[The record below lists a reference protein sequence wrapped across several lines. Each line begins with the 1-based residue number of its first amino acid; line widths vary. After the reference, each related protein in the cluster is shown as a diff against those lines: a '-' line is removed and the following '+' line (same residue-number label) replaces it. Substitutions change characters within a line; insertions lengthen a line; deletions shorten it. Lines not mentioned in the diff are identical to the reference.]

1 LGVLRPISKRKGAHF
16 MSNFDHTGLRARV
29 LGRAEAPSCNEG
41 AAELAR
47 AAILG
52 GEAVQSADGTIVA
65 RTGIFTGRSAKDKYI
80 VRDAATADT
89 VWWQANNA
97 MTPAQFSA
105 LLEDFEAACDGRPLH
120 VQELF
125 AGADPAHRLGVTV
138 ITETAWHA
146 LFIRNL
152 LIRQADGPGGAGEV
166 TILHLPSFRADPGRH
181 GTRSETVVALDM
193 SRRLVL
199 IGGTAY
205 AGEVKKAVFS
215 LFNFLAPERD
225 VLPMHCSANIGP
237 VGDSALFFGLSGTG
251 KTTLSSD
258 PGRQLIGDDE
268 HGWSATGI
276 FNLEGGCYAKTI
288 RLSAEAEPAIHAAAR
303 RAGTVLENV
312 VLGADGTPDFDDG
325 SLTENT
331 RAAYPLEALDNVA
344 PGGVGPVPK
353 TVILLTC
360 DAFGVLPPIARLT
373 AEQAVYHFLSGYTAK
388 VAGTER
394 GVTEPQATFS
404 VCFGAP
410 FMARAPR
417 VYGQLFADR
426 LRESGATV
434 WLVNTGWTGGGYGM
448 GQRIDIATSRRLVA
462 AALSGELETAPT
474 RTDPVFALRVPKAV
488 TGLKASLL
496 DPRQTWAD
504 GAAYD
509 RQARH
514 LLALFEENFRTLGEA
529 PAPRIAA
536 E

>member
-1 LGVLRPISKRKGAHF
+1 
-16 MSNFDHTGLRARV
+16 MSNFDHTGLRAR
-29 LGRAEAPSCNEG
+29 LLSHAEAPSCNEG

-47 AAILG
+47 AAILA

-65 RTGIFTGRSAKDKYI
+65 RTGIFTGRSAKDKFI

-97 MTPAQFSA
+97 MTPAQFA
-105 LLEDFEAACDGRPLH
+105 RLLEDFEAACHGRSLH

-125 AGADPAHRLGVTV
+125 AGADSTHRLGVTV

-152 LIRQADGPGGAGEV
+152 LIRQAAGPAGAGEV
-166 TILHLPSFRADPGRH
+166 TILHLPGFRADPGRH

-205 AGEVKKAVFS
+205 AGEIKKAVFS
-215 LFNFLAPERD
+215 LFNFLAPGRD

-237 VGDSALFFGLSGTG
+237 GGDSALFFGLSGTG

-258 PGRQLIGDDE
+258 PGRQLVGDDE

-288 RLSAEAEPAIHAAAR
+288 KLSAEAEPAIHAAAR
-303 RAGTVLENV
+303 RPGTVLENV
-312 VLGADGTPDFDDG
+312 VLRADGTPDFDDG

-344 PGGVGPVPK
+344 AGGVGPLPK
-353 TVILLTC
+353 SVVFLTC

-373 AEQAVYHFLSGYTAK
+373 PKQAVYHFLSGYTAK

-410 FMARAPR
+410 FMALAPR
-417 VYGQLFADR
+417 VYGQLFAER
-426 LRESGATV
+426 LQQSGATV
-434 WLVNTGWTGGGYGM
+434 WLVNTGWTGGGYGE
-448 GQRIDIATSRRLVA
+448 GRRIDIATSRRLVD
-462 AALSGELETAPT
+462 AALSGELDAAPM
-474 RTDPVFALRVPKAV
+474 RTDPIFGLAVPQAI
-488 TGLKASLL
+488 TGVAADLL
-496 DPRQTWAD
+496 DPRRTWAD
-504 GAAYD
+504 GNAYD

-514 LLALFEENFRTLGEA
+514 LVALFEENFHTLGDA
-529 PAPRIAA
+529 PEPRMAA